1 MPIQM
6 VAIRAATSAACASS
20 ACVARAWR
28 AVPGFVMGPLL
39 AGCVRHSGR
48 NEAIRRMQ
56 FKTDVS

>member
-28 AVPGFVMGPLL
+28 AVLGLGMGPLL
-39 AGCVRHSGR
+39 AGCVRRSAR

-56 FKTDVS
+56 FKNGVS